1 MNFADILALAK
12 QGYKPSD
19 IKELLTIPTDNSNL
33 STSDDLDDPKDG
45 VKTPTP
51 SEGES
56 DQPKEEKKEEPKQ
69 NPLDDELKALRA
81 ELEQTKKALAK
92 AQDANKREPMVPEK
106 KSDPLEDIVRKFM

>member
-45 VKTPTP
+45 VNTPTP

-56 DQPKEEKKEEPKQ
+56 DQPKEEPKQ